1 MIEITSDRTC
11 KQKCRKYLGIQND
24 FYTHSISI
32 TIVTLARQDEK
43 IVIAKLEKKSYL
55 TPGGTVSSRQ
65 NEVNARGEYGGDAT
79 QLSKN
84 LSITANGF
92 VGLFQFR

>member
-1 MIEITSDRTC
+1 M
-11 KQKCRKYLGIQND
+11 
-24 FYTHSISI
+24 
-32 TIVTLARQDEK
+32 
-43 IVIAKLEKKSYL
+43 
-55 TPGGTVSSRQ
+55 SSRQ

-92 VGLFQFR
+92 VGLFQFRYALITHNPLFCFFFFTKNLFVLQTVTTK